1 MKNDLV
7 SAGKNEL
14 VSKGKKE
21 VEAQTENCAN
31 NKGSDTDWRKA
42 YLTLCHLIA
51 TDFISSHK
59 VSNYVD
65 NIRKTSGDEAADS
78 LVKVFNSLRTQF
90 MQDFM
95 G

>member
-14 VSKGKKE
+14 ASTGKKE
-21 VEAQTENCAN
+21 VEPQSETRAN

-42 YLTLCHLIA
+42 YLTLCRLIT

-59 VSNYVD
+59 VSGYVD
-65 NIRKTSGDEAADS
+65 DIRKTSGDEAADT